1 MQFIILAG
9 EPRQKNAKKRP
20 PSPRVYDVSDE
31 EDTVVS
37 PMKRLCDAAVM
48 VLNSKG
54 GAAVATA
61 LTIKTIDWV
70 AKTN

>member
-1 MQFIILAG
+1 M
-9 EPRQKNAKKRP
+9 
-20 PSPRVYDVSDE
+20 SDE

-48 VLNSKG
+48 VLDSKG

>member
-1 MQFIILAG
+1 M
-9 EPRQKNAKKRP
+9 
-20 PSPRVYDVSDE
+20 SDE

-61 LTIKTIDWV
+61 LMIKTIDWV

>member
-1 MQFIILAG
+1 MNQG
-9 EPRQKNAKKRP
+9 KKCEKRP

-61 LTIKTIDWV
+61 LMIKTIDWV